1 MLINWEEMLKIE
13 YGTPLS
19 ELRFDISH
27 TVDGYHKVG
36 SNQYV
41 WAAPCDGRE
50 VFFGFAWVASDGV
63 AEWVFARESLAD
75 DDANAS
81 PPDCLLPVPGMF
93 SYRSLVEYGKRV
105 DPEHFDDVV
114 LGPCRVSFSD
124 FCYIFRKAMPSESDY
139 PIGILVDRS
148 GILKLRFGF
157 CPH

>member
-1 MLINWEEMLKIE
+1 MLISWEQMLKIE

-19 ELRFDISH
+19 ELRFDISR
-27 TVDGYHKVG
+27 TVDGGYHKVG

-41 WAAPCDGRE
+41 WAWECDGRE
-50 VFFGFAWVASDGV
+50 EFFGFAWVASDGV
-63 AEWVFARESLAD
+63 ADWVFANNSLAD

-148 GILKLRFGF
+148 GILNVRFGF
-157 CPH
+157 